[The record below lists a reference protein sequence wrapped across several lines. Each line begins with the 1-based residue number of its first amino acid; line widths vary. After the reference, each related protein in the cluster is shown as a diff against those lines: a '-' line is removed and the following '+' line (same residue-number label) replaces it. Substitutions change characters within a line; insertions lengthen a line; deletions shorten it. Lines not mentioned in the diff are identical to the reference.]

1 MNEVFKM
8 AEKRNWLFRHEIS
21 KLDNKELRKEY
32 SRQRSIANKRIKR
45 LKAAGLEYERKELFP
60 TLSGL
65 TASEVEKQL
74 SDASKFLRRERTKV
88 RVEKKYLQH
97 EIAILNKKGY
107 EWIDMSNIYDVIHFL
122 EDMSKEL
129 GEKVYNSG
137 DALDVFQEG
146 ERLNIP
152 TDVLK
157 ENFNYFKENMSKLKE
172 VKPITDIVPM
182 SFDDIK
188 IAVGE
193 LK

>member
-1 MNEVFKM
+1 M

-129 GEKVYNSG
+129 G
-137 DALDVFQEG
+137 
-146 ERLNIP
+146 
-152 TDVLK
+152 
-157 ENFNYFKENMSKLKE
+157 
-172 VKPITDIVPM
+172 
-182 SFDDIK
+182 
-188 IAVGE
+188 
-193 LK
+193 

>member
-97 EIAILNKKGY
+97 EIAILNKKSLY
-107 EWIDMSNIYDVIHFL
+107 MISNEI
-122 EDMSKEL
+122 
-129 GEKVYNSG
+129 
-137 DALDVFQEG
+137 
-146 ERLNIP
+146 
-152 TDVLK
+152 
-157 ENFNYFKENMSKLKE
+157 
-172 VKPITDIVPM
+172 
-182 SFDDIK
+182 IK
-188 IAVGE
+188 
-193 LK
+193 